1 VFTIFSA
8 VDKHSDGSFALKTL
22 KQKLFVDGLCYLI
35 QEIYGVERKS
45 NEEVIDEEI
54 DDTGHFLKL
63 FLSSPNAGTYLRY
76 SSKCEISQAGLW
88 IRIDSIRIGIQQLN
102 PNRIQI
108 HKVIEYGS
116 AMFPDRIQI

>member
-1 VFTIFSA
+1 VVHIFKLANLPTIFLNFIFYLYLA

-54 DDTGHFLKL
+54 DDTGNFDIFVKNFVKILGRVL
-63 FLSSPNAGTYLRY
+63 L
-76 SSKCEISQAGLW
+76 I
-88 IRIDSIRIGIQQLN
+88 
-102 PNRIQI
+102 
-108 HKVIEYGS
+108 
-116 AMFPDRIQI
+116 